1 MARASGG
8 LNRPEV
14 LPAAELL
21 AALPTPF
28 LVLDPEGR
36 VRDANSAAETLLNLS
51 AATMRGRPLGDH
63 LVLPLDY
70 VSRTGSD
77 SALALYDLPLMTTRG
92 VRFRADFIVTPIVD
106 QPGWRILLLQQGAN
120 ALGLGMRDDRG
131 ARAAVGAAAML
142 AHEIKNP
149 LSGIR
154 GAAQLIEGEVKGE
167 ARELMGLIRREVDR
181 IAALIDGMQ
190 SFTDERPLEVAAEN
204 IYPILDDVRRIAAS
218 GFAQGLAITESFD
231 PSLPPVLAHRDS
243 LTQVLLNLLKNAAE
257 AVGEHGNIEIST
269 AYRMGVAVARED
281 GKRVTLPIEIAI
293 WDDGPGVPED
303 IIDHLFDPFVT
314 TKRTGQGLGLA
325 LADKLMRDMGG
336 IIQHAREEDRTVFR
350 LLLPRAR

>member
-1 MARASGG
+1 MALAGGG
-8 LNRPEV
+8 LIRPEV
-14 LPAAELL
+14 VPAAELM
-21 AALPTPF
+21 AALPTA
-28 LVLDPEGR
+28 LLLLDADGK
-36 VRDANSAAETLLNLS
+36 VRDANAAAEDLLNIS
-51 AATMRGRPLGDH
+51 AMTMRGKPLGDL

-70 VSRTGSD
+70 VSRPATD

-92 VRFRADFIVTPIVD
+92 VRFRADFIVTPMVD
-106 QPGWRILLLQQGAN
+106 RPGWRILLLQQGAN
-120 ALGLGMRDDRG
+120 ALGLGMRMDKR

-154 GAAQLIEGEVKGE
+154 GAAQLIEGEVAGE

-190 SFTDERPLEVAAEN
+190 RFTDERPPETCAEN
-204 IYPILDDVRRIAAS
+204 IYPILDDVRRIAAR
-218 GFAQGLAITESFD
+218 GFAGHLEIVENYD
-231 PSLPPVLAHRDS
+231 PSLPPVVAHGDS
-243 LTQVLLNLLKNAAE
+243 LRQVLLNLLKNAAE
-257 AVGEHGNIEIST
+257 AIGEFGRIEITT
-269 AYRMGVAVARED
+269 AYRIGVSVARES
-281 GKRVTLPIEIAI
+281 GRRVSLPIEIAI
-293 WDDGPGVPED
+293 ADNGPGVPED
-303 IIDHLFDPFVT
+303 LVDHLFDPFVT

-336 IIQHAREEDRTVFR
+336 MIQYAREDERTVFR

>member
-1 MARASGG
+1 MALAGSG
-8 LNRPEV
+8 LTRPEV

-21 AALPTPF
+21 AALPTA
-28 LVLDPEGR
+28 LLLLDTEGR
-36 VRDANSAAETLLNLS
+36 VRDANAAAEDLLNLS
-51 AATMRGRPLGDH
+51 AATLRGRPLADH

-70 VSRTGSD
+70 VARTGSE
-77 SALALYDLPLMTTRG
+77 SALALYDVPLMTTRG
-92 VRFRADFIVTPIVD
+92 LRFRADFIVTPIAD
-106 QPGWRILLLQQGAN
+106 RPGWRLLLLQQGAN
-120 ALGLGMRDDRG
+120 ALGLGLRMDKG

-154 GAAQLIEGEVKGE
+154 GAAQLIEAEVRGE

-190 SFTDERPLEVAAEN
+190 RFTDERPLDVSAEN

-218 GFAQGLAITESFD
+218 GFALGLSIVENYD
-231 PSLPPVLAHRDS
+231 PSLPPVFAHRDS

-257 AVGEHGNIEIST
+257 ALEEKGRIEIST
-269 AYRMGVAVARED
+269 AYRLGVSVARDD
-281 GKRVTLPIEIAI
+281 GKRVSLPIEICI
-293 WDDGPGVPED
+293 TDNGPGVPED
-303 IIDHLFDPFVT
+303 IVDHLFDPFVT

-336 IIQHAREEDRTVFR
+336 MIQYAREEERTVFR
-350 LLLPRAR
+350 LLLPRAK

>member
-1 MARASGG
+1 MALAGSG
-8 LNRPEV
+8 LTRPEV
-14 LPAAELL
+14 VPAAELM
-21 AALPTPF
+21 AALPTA
-28 LVLDPEGR
+28 LLLLDPEGK
-36 VRDANSAAETLLNLS
+36 VRDANAAAEDLLNLS
-51 AATMRGRPLGDH
+51 QLTMRGKPLGDL

-70 VSRTGSD
+70 VSRPGTD

-92 VRFRADFIVTPIVD
+92 LRFRADFIVTPMVD
-106 QPGWRILLLQQGAN
+106 RPGWRLLLLQQGAN
-120 ALGLGMRDDRG
+120 ALGLGLRADKG
-131 ARAAVGAAAML
+131 SRAAIGAAAML

-154 GAAQLIEGEVKGE
+154 GAAQLIASEVDGE
-167 ARELMGLIRREVDR
+167 ARELMNLIRREVDR

-190 SFTDERPLEVAAEN
+190 RFTDERPVETAPEN

-218 GFAQGLAITESFD
+218 GFARHLEIVESYD
-231 PSLPPVLAHRDS
+231 PSLPPVVAHRDS

-257 AVGEHGNIEIST
+257 AVGEVGRIEIIT
-269 AYRMGVAVARED
+269 AYRIGVSMARD
-281 GKRVTLPIEIAI
+281 SGGRVSLPIEIAI
-293 WDDGPGVPED
+293 VDNGPGVPD
-303 IIDHLFDPFVT
+303 DLADHLFDPFVT

-336 IIQHAREEDRTVFR
+336 MIQHAREDDRTVFR